1 MFSWYL
7 FRKYGDH
14 HYRNVDF
21 TVLYYTVLIFL
32 FSLLIFGHMTSMK
45 YSLVWKQLFF
55 RSSLPGS
62 QCRILYVYNYGQ
74 FLGLFTYIFLVNGQ
88 THRPPYTLLPKKYR
102 FTVDIVNVH
111 WPAIFNMMF
120 YCSQQYAHP
129 ESGQFWWMLHSHL
142 VKKVKLIKNLSKVME
157 KRRTT
162 W

>member
-1 MFSWYL
+1 MIIITEMSILLYFTIQYL
-7 FRKYGDH
+7 FFFIFPFNIRPTDKHEIQFGLEATIFS
-14 HYRNVDF
+14 VVF
-21 TVLYYTVLIFL
+21 TRQSVSYTI
-32 FSLLIFGHMTSMK
+32 
-45 YSLVWKQLFF
+45 
-55 RSSLPGS
+55 
-62 QCRILYVYNYGQ
+62 YNYRQ
-74 FLGLFTYIFLVNGQ
+74 FLGLFTYNGQ